1 MKNVMKSKVVLSI
14 LALVLIVAMALSFSA
29 CRNNDSD
36 TNTTTTTQA
45 IGEAKKELSFVFK
58 VVDLDGSEKTFDIKT
73 DAKTVGEALLAEKLI
88 SGEQGDYGLMVDT
101 VNGVKY
107 DYTADGA
114 YWAFYVNGE
123 YATSGVDTTDIVEGT
138 TYSFVAT
145 KA

>member
-29 CRNNDSD
+29 CGNNDGN
-36 TNTTTTTQA
+36 TNT
-45 IGEAKKELSFVFK
+45 GDAKVEKTFVFK
-58 VVDLDGSEKTFDIKT
+58 VVDLDGNEKSFDITT
-73 DAKTVGEALLAEKLI
+73 DAKTVGEALVAEKLI

-101 VNGVKY
+101 VNGIKY
-107 DYTADGA
+107 EYNADGA

-123 YATSGVDTTDIVEGT
+123 YAMSGVDTTEIDETAV
-138 TYSFVAT
+138 YSFVAT